1 MVKKQQVDK
10 RVQATPMQMLSQIY
24 LGLLATYQGLH
35 AHPELSFCEWKTA
48 EMIAA
53 RLRSEELEFR
63 SIAQTGLLV
72 KIEGMAKGADLK
84 RAIVLRADIDALP
97 IEEQTELEYT
107 SENKGV
113 MHACGHDIHAAV
125 LYGVLLRLAEK
136 RDFEG
141 TIFGIFQPGEEC
153 NPGGASKV
161 LATEPFAD
169 YNVVAVIGEHTDSGL
184 EVGELGFCKGEFMA
198 ANDELRFWV
207 RGKGGHGAMRSQL
220 NDTVVAAAHLVT
232 MLNAVNDEN
241 TVLSIGKVVADGATN
256 VIPDEVYMEGTF
268 RCFSEEHRRTV
279 WHIIEAAAQSVDAKF
294 GTSTE
299 VDINHGYPAVVSDD
313 TLVEKALALASTNGV
328 TTKILDKRYTSED
341 FGFYCVRYP
350 SLFYRLGVGTAAG
363 RSHTS
368 TFAPSEDAIEVGID
382 FMEKLAREL

>member
-1 MVKKQQVDK
+1 MI
-10 RVQATPMQMLSQIY
+10 TPIEFRRH
-24 LGLLATYQGLH
+24 LH
-35 AHPELSFCEWKTA
+35 RHPELSFEEVQTA
-48 EMIAA
+48 EYIEQCLSEAGISHSRIAT
-53 RLRSEELEFR
+53 
-63 SIAQTGLLV
+63 TGVLA
-72 KIEGMAKGADLK
+72 KIEGKGDLS
-84 RAIVLRADIDALP
+84 RAVVLRADIDALP
-97 IEEQTELEYT
+97 IEEQTGLEYA
-107 SENKGV
+107 SHNCGV

-136 RDFEG
+136 PDFEG

-161 LATEPFAD
+161 LEEKPFAD

-207 RGKGGHGAMRSQL
+207 RGKGGHGAMRAQL

-256 VIPDEVYMEGTF
+256 VIPDEVYMEGTM

-279 WHIIEAAAQSVDAKF
+279 WRIIDAAAQSVDAKF
-294 GTSTE
+294 GTTTE

-313 TLVEKALALASTNGV
+313 ALVEKAIALATEKGV
-328 TTKILDKRYTSED
+328 AVKMLEKRYTAED
-341 FGFYCVRYP
+341 FGHYCVKYP
-350 SLFYRLGVGTAAG
+350 SLFYRLGVGTDAG

-368 TFAPSEDAIEVGID
+368 TFAPDERAIEVGID
-382 FMEKLAREL
+382 FMEKLVRSFQIDN

>member
-1 MVKKQQVDK
+1 MITAVEF
-10 RVQATPMQMLSQIY
+10 RRH
-24 LGLLATYQGLH
+24 LH
-35 AHPELSFCEWKTA
+35 RHPELSFEEVQTA
-48 EMIAA
+48 EYIEQCLTEAGISHSRIAK
-53 RLRSEELEFR
+53 
-63 SIAQTGLLV
+63 TGVLA
-72 KIEGMAKGADLK
+72 KIEGKGDLSK
-84 RAIVLRADIDALP
+84 AVVLRADIDALP
-97 IEEQTELEYT
+97 IEEQTGLEYA
-107 SENKGV
+107 SQNCGV

-136 RDFEG
+136 PDFEG

-161 LATEPFAD
+161 LAEEPFAD
-169 YNVVAVIGEHTDSGL
+169 YNVIAVIGEHTDSGL

-207 RGKGGHGAMRSQL
+207 RGKGGHGAMRAQL

-241 TVLSIGKVVADGATN
+241 KVLSIGKVVADGATN

-268 RCFSEEHRRTV
+268 RCFSEEHRHTV
-279 WHIIEAAAQSVDAKF
+279 WRIIEAAAQSVDAKF
-294 GTSTE
+294 GTITE

-313 TLVEKALALASTNGV
+313 ALVEKAIALATEKGV
-328 TTKILDKRYTSED
+328 AVKMLEKRYTAED
-341 FGFYCVRYP
+341 FGHYCVKYP
-350 SLFYRLGVGTAAG
+350 SLFYRLGVGTDAG

-368 TFAPSEDAIEVGID
+368 TFAPDERAIEVGIE
-382 FMEKLAREL
+382 FMEELARRS

>member
-1 MVKKQQVDK
+1 MISAIEF
-10 RVQATPMQMLSQIY
+10 RRH
-24 LGLLATYQGLH
+24 LH
-35 AHPELSFCEWKTA
+35 RHPELSFEEEQTA
-48 EMIAA
+48 KYIEQCLDAAGISHSRIA
-53 RLRSEELEFR
+53 E
-63 SIAQTGLLV
+63 TGDLA
-72 KIEGMAKGADLK
+72 KIEGKGDLSK
-84 RAIVLRADIDALP
+84 AVVLRADIDALP
-97 IEEQTELEYT
+97 IEEQTGLEYA

-141 TIFGIFQPGEEC
+141 TIFGLFQPGEEC

-161 LATEPFAD
+161 LQEEPFAN

-207 RGKGGHGAMRSQL
+207 RGKGGHGAMREQIT
-220 NDTVVAAAHLVT
+220 DAVVAAAQLT
-232 MLNAVNDEN
+232 LTLNTINDEN

-256 VIPDEVYMEGTF
+256 VIPDEVYLEGTF
-268 RCFSEEHRRTV
+268 RCFSQERRHSV
-279 WHIIEAAAQSVDAKF
+279 WRIIEAAAQSVDAKF
-294 GTSTE
+294 STSTE
-299 VDINHGYPAVVSDD
+299 VDINRGYPAVVSDEK
-313 TLVEKALALASTNGV
+313 LVEKALAIA
-328 TTKILDKRYTSED
+328 TTKGLTTKMLEKRYTSED
-341 FGFYCVRYP
+341 FGFYCERYP

-368 TFAPSEDAIEVGID
+368 TFAPSEDAIEVGIN
-382 FMEKLAREL
+382 FMEVLARSI

>member
-1 MVKKQQVDK
+1 MITAVEF
-10 RVQATPMQMLSQIY
+10 RRH
-24 LGLLATYQGLH
+24 LH
-35 AHPELSFCEWKTA
+35 RHPELSFEEVQTA
-48 EMIAA
+48 EYIEQCLTEAGISHSRIAK
-53 RLRSEELEFR
+53 
-63 SIAQTGLLV
+63 TGVLA
-72 KIEGMAKGADLK
+72 KIEGKGDLSK
-84 RAIVLRADIDALP
+84 AVVLRADIDALP
-97 IEEQTELEYT
+97 IEEQTGLEYA
-107 SENKGV
+107 SQSCGV

-125 LYGVLLRLAEK
+125 LYGVLLRLAENP
-136 RDFEG
+136 DFEG

-161 LATEPFAD
+161 LAEEPFKG

-207 RGKGGHGAMRSQL
+207 RGKGGHGAMREQL

-256 VIPDEVYMEGTF
+256 VIPDEVYMEGTM
-268 RCFSEEHRRTV
+268 RCFSEEHRHTV

-294 GTSTE
+294 GTTTE

-313 TLVEKALALASTNGV
+313 ALVEKAIALATEKGV
-328 TTKILDKRYTSED
+328 AVKMLEKRYTAED
-341 FGFYCVRYP
+341 FGHYCVKYP
-350 SLFYRLGVGTAAG
+350 SLFYRLGVGTDAG

-368 TFAPSEDAIEVGID
+368 TFAPDERAIEVGVE
-382 FMEKLAREL
+382 FMEELARKF

>member
-1 MVKKQQVDK
+1 MISAIEF
-10 RVQATPMQMLSQIY
+10 RRE
-24 LGLLATYQGLH
+24 LH
-35 AHPELSFCEWKTA
+35 RHPELSFEEEQTA
-48 EMIAA
+48 KYIEQCLDAAGISHSRIA
-53 RLRSEELEFR
+53 E
-63 SIAQTGLLV
+63 TGVLA
-72 KIEGMAKGADLK
+72 KIEGKGDLSK
-84 RAIVLRADIDALP
+84 AVVLRADIDALP
-97 IEEQTELEYT
+97 IEEQTGLEYA

-141 TIFGIFQPGEEC
+141 TIFGVFQPGEEC

-161 LATEPFAD
+161 LAEEPFAN

-207 RGKGGHGAMRSQL
+207 RGKGGHAAMRDKL
-220 NDTVVAAAHLVT
+220 NDTVVVASHIVT
-232 MLNAVNDEN
+232 TLNAINDEN
-241 TVLSIGKVVADGATN
+241 TVLSIGKIVADGATN
-256 VIPDEVYMEGTF
+256 VIPDEVYLEGTF
-268 RCFSEEHRRTV
+268 RCFSEEHRHTV

-299 VDINHGYPAVVSDD
+299 VDINRGYPAVVSDNE
-313 TLVEKALALASTNGV
+313 LVEKAIALATENGL
-328 TTKILDKRYTSED
+328 TTKMLAKRYTSED
-341 FGFYCVRYP
+341 FGFYCQQYP

-368 TFAPSEDAIEVGID
+368 TFNPSEEAIEVGID
-382 FMEKLAREL
+382 FMEELAREL

>member
-1 MVKKQQVDK
+1 MI
-10 RVQATPMQMLSQIY
+10 TPIEFRRH
-24 LGLLATYQGLH
+24 LH
-35 AHPELSFCEWKTA
+35 HYPELSFNEEQTAKYIEQCLTEAGISHSRIAKTGVLA
-48 EMIAA
+48 
-53 RLRSEELEFR
+53 
-63 SIAQTGLLV
+63 
-72 KIEGMAKGADLK
+72 KIEGKGDLSK
-84 RAIVLRADIDALP
+84 AVVLRADIDALP
-97 IEEQTELEYT
+97 IEEQTGLEYA
-107 SENKGV
+107 SQNCGV

-136 RDFEG
+136 PDFEG

-161 LATEPFAD
+161 LAEKPFKG

-207 RGKGGHGAMRSQL
+207 RGKGGHGAMRSEL

-279 WHIIEAAAQSVDAKF
+279 WHIIKAAAQSVDAKF
-294 GTSTE
+294 GTTTE

-313 TLVEKALALASTNGV
+313 DLVEKALALASAKGLTA
-328 TTKILDKRYTSED
+328 KILGKRYTSED
-341 FGFYCVRYP
+341 FGFYCVQYP
-350 SLFYRLGVGTAAG
+350 SLFYRLGVGTSAG

-368 TFAPSEDAIEVGID
+368 TFAPNEEAIAVGID
-382 FMEKLAREL
+382 FMESLTKELSK

>member
-1 MVKKQQVDK
+1 MITAIEF
-10 RVQATPMQMLSQIY
+10 RRE
-24 LGLLATYQGLH
+24 LH
-35 AHPELSFCEWKTA
+35 RHPELSFEEVQTAKYIEQALTEAGISHSRIAKTGVLA
-48 EMIAA
+48 
-53 RLRSEELEFR
+53 
-63 SIAQTGLLV
+63 
-72 KIEGMAKGADLK
+72 KIEGKGDLS

-97 IEEQTELEYT
+97 VEEHNDLEYA

-141 TIFGIFQPGEEC
+141 TIFGVFQPGEEC

-161 LATEPFAD
+161 LAEEPFAD
-169 YNVVAVIGEHTDSGL
+169 YNVVAIIGEHTDSGL

-198 ANDELRFWV
+198 ASDELRFWV
-207 RGKGGHGAMRSQL
+207 RGKGGHAAMRDKL

-232 MLNAVNDEN
+232 MLNAVNDDS

-256 VIPDEVYMEGTF
+256 VIPNEVYMEGTF
-268 RCFSEEHRRTV
+268 RCFSEEHRHTI

-294 GTSTE
+294 GTTTE
-299 VDINHGYPAVVSDD
+299 VDINHGYPAVVSNSE
-313 TLVEKALALASTNGV
+313 LVDKAVVLAAEKGV
-328 TTKILDKRYTSED
+328 VVKMLPKRYTAED
-341 FGFYCVRYP
+341 FGHYCVRYP
-350 SLFYRLGVGTAAG
+350 SLFYRLGVGTDAG

-368 TFAPSEDAIEVGID
+368 TFAPNEDAIEVGIN
-382 FMEKLAREL
+382 FMEELAKRL

>member
-1 MVKKQQVDK
+1 MITAVEF
-10 RVQATPMQMLSQIY
+10 RRE
-24 LGLLATYQGLH
+24 LH
-35 AHPELSFCEWKTA
+35 RHPELSFNEVQTAQYIEKCLTEAGISHYRIAKTGVLA
-48 EMIAA
+48 
-53 RLRSEELEFR
+53 
-63 SIAQTGLLV
+63 
-72 KIEGMAKGADLK
+72 KIEGKGDLSK
-84 RAIVLRADIDALP
+84 AVVLRADIDALP
-97 IEEQTELEYT
+97 IEEQTGLEYA

-161 LATEPFAD
+161 LQEKPFED

-268 RCFSEEHRRTV
+268 RCFSEEHRHTV

-299 VDINHGYPAVVSDD
+299 VNINHGYPAVVSDD
-313 TLVEKALALASTNGV
+313 ELVDKGVALANEKGV
-328 TTKILDKRYTSED
+328 AVKMLEKRYTSED
-341 FGFYCVRYP
+341 FGFYCQQYP
-350 SLFYRLGVGTAAG
+350 SLFYRLGVGTKAG

-368 TFAPSEDAIEVGID
+368 TFAPSEEAIEAGID
-382 FMEKLAREL
+382 FMEVVAKSL

>member
-1 MVKKQQVDK
+1 MITAVEF
-10 RVQATPMQMLSQIY
+10 RRHI
-24 LGLLATYQGLH
+24 H
-35 AHPELSFCEWKTA
+35 RHPELSFQEVHTA
-48 EMIAA
+48 EYIEQCLDAAGISHSRIAN
-53 RLRSEELEFR
+53 
-63 SIAQTGLLV
+63 TGVLA
-72 KIEGMAKGADLK
+72 KIEGKGDLSK
-84 RAIVLRADIDALP
+84 AIVLRADIDALP
-97 IEEQTELEYT
+97 IEEHCDLEYT

-161 LATEPFAD
+161 LQEEPFAN

-207 RGKGGHGAMRSQL
+207 RGKGGHAAMRDKL
-220 NDTVVAAAHLVT
+220 NDTVVAASHLVT

-241 TVLSIGKVVADGATN
+241 TVLSIGKIVADGATN
-256 VIPDEVYMEGTF
+256 VIPDEVYMEGTM

-279 WHIIEAAAQSVDAKF
+279 WHIIEAAAESVDAKF
-294 GTSTE
+294 GTTTK
-299 VDINHGYPAVVSDD
+299 VDINHGYPAVVSNNE
-313 TLVEKALALASTNGV
+313 LVNKALALATENGV
-328 TTKILDKRYTSED
+328 AVKMLEKRYTAED
-341 FGFYCVRYP
+341 FGHYCVRYP
-350 SLFYRLGVGTAAG
+350 SLFYRLGVGTDAG

-368 TFAPSEDAIEVGID
+368 TFAPNEDAIEVGIN
-382 FMEKLAREL
+382 FMEVLAREL

>member
-1 MVKKQQVDK
+1 MITAVEF
-10 RVQATPMQMLSQIY
+10 RRH
-24 LGLLATYQGLH
+24 LH
-35 AHPELSFCEWKTA
+35 RHPELSFEEVQTA
-48 EMIAA
+48 QYIEKCLAEAGISHSRIA
-53 RLRSEELEFR
+53 E
-63 SIAQTGLLV
+63 TGVLA
-72 KIEGMAKGADLK
+72 KIEGKGDLS
-84 RAIVLRADIDALP
+84 RAVVLRADIDALP
-97 IEEQTELEYT
+97 IEEQTGLEYA
-107 SENKGV
+107 SENCGV

-141 TIFGIFQPGEEC
+141 TILGIFQPGEEC

-161 LATEPFAD
+161 LEAQPFAD
-169 YNVVAVIGEHTDSGL
+169 YNVVAVIGEHVDSGL

-207 RGKGGHGAMRSQL
+207 RGKGGHGAMRAQL

-256 VIPDEVYMEGTF
+256 IIPDEVYMEGTF
-268 RCFSEEHRRTV
+268 RCFSEEHRHTV
-279 WHIIEAAAQSVDAKF
+279 WHIIEAASQSVDAKF

-313 TLVEKALALASTNGV
+313 ELVEKAIALASAKGL
-328 TTKILDKRYTSED
+328 TTKMLDKRYTSED
-341 FGFYCVRYP
+341 FGFYCVQYP
-350 SLFYRLGVGTAAG
+350 SLFYRLGVGTSAG

-368 TFAPSEDAIEVGID
+368 TFAPSEEAIEVGID
-382 FMEKLAREL
+382 FMEKLARSL

>member
-1 MVKKQQVDK
+1 MITAIEF
-10 RVQATPMQMLSQIY
+10 RRE
-24 LGLLATYQGLH
+24 LH
-35 AHPELSFCEWKTA
+35 RHPELSFEEVQTA
-48 EMIAA
+48 KYIEQALAGAGISHSRIA
-53 RLRSEELEFR
+53 E
-63 SIAQTGLLV
+63 TGVLA
-72 KIEGMAKGADLK
+72 KIEGKGDLS

-97 IEEQTELEYT
+97 VEEHNDLEYA

-141 TIFGIFQPGEEC
+141 TIFGVFQPGEEC

-161 LATEPFAD
+161 LAEEPFAD

-198 ANDELRFWV
+198 ASDELRFWV
-207 RGKGGHGAMRSQL
+207 RGKGGHAAMRDKL

-232 MLNAVNDEN
+232 MLNAVNDDS

-268 RCFSEEHRRTV
+268 RCFSEEHRHTV

-294 GTSTE
+294 GTTTE
-299 VDINHGYPAVVSDD
+299 VDINHGYPAVISNSE
-313 TLVEKALALASTNGV
+313 LVDKAIALAAENGV
-328 TTKILDKRYTSED
+328 AVKMLPKRYTAED
-341 FGFYCVRYP
+341 FGHYCVRYP
-350 SLFYRLGVGTAAG
+350 SLFYRLGVGTDAG

-368 TFAPSEDAIEVGID
+368 TFAPNEDAIEVGIN
-382 FMEKLAREL
+382 FMEELAKRL

>member
-1 MVKKQQVDK
+1 MITAIEF
-10 RVQATPMQMLSQIY
+10 RRH
-24 LGLLATYQGLH
+24 LH
-35 AHPELSFCEWKTA
+35 RHPELSFEEVQTA
-48 EMIAA
+48 EYIEQCLTEAGISHSRIAT
-53 RLRSEELEFR
+53 
-63 SIAQTGLLV
+63 TGVLA
-72 KIEGMAKGADLK
+72 KIEGKGDLSK
-84 RAIVLRADIDALP
+84 AVVLRADIDALP
-97 IEEQTELEYT
+97 IEEQTGLEYA
-107 SENKGV
+107 SQSCGV

-136 RDFEG
+136 CDFEG
-141 TIFGIFQPGEEC
+141 TVFGIFQPGEEC

-161 LATEPFAD
+161 LAEEPFKG

-198 ANDELRFWV
+198 ANDELRFRV
-207 RGKGGHGAMRSQL
+207 RGKGGHGAMRAQL

-256 VIPDEVYMEGTF
+256 VIPDEVYMEGTM
-268 RCFSEEHRRTV
+268 RCFSEEHRHTV

-294 GTSTE
+294 GTTTE

-313 TLVEKALALASTNGV
+313 ALVEKAIALATEKGV
-328 TTKILDKRYTSED
+328 AVKMLEKRYTAED
-341 FGFYCVRYP
+341 FGHYCVKYP
-350 SLFYRLGVGTAAG
+350 SLFYRLGVGTDAG

-368 TFAPSEDAIEVGID
+368 TFAPDERAIEVGID
-382 FMEKLAREL
+382 FMEEIARRF

>member
-1 MVKKQQVDK
+1 MITAIEF
-10 RVQATPMQMLSQIY
+10 RRE
-24 LGLLATYQGLH
+24 LH
-35 AHPELSFCEWKTA
+35 RHPELSFEEVQTA
-48 EMIAA
+48 KYIEQALTEAGISHS
-53 RLRSEELEFR
+53 R
-63 SIAQTGLLV
+63 IAQTGVLA
-72 KIEGMAKGADLK
+72 KIEGKGDLS

-97 IEEQTELEYT
+97 IEEHSDLEFA

-113 MHACGHDIHAAV
+113 MHACGHDVHAAV
-125 LYGVLLRLAEK
+125 LYGVLLRLAEN

-141 TIFGIFQPGEEC
+141 TIFGVFQPGEEC

-161 LATEPFAD
+161 LQEEPFAG

-207 RGKGGHGAMRSQL
+207 RGKGGHAAMRDKL
-220 NDTVVAAAHLVT
+220 NDTVVAASHLVT

-241 TVLSIGKVVADGATN
+241 TVLSIGKIVADGATN

-268 RCFSEEHRRTV
+268 RCFSEEHRHTV
-279 WHIIEAAAQSVDAKF
+279 WRIIEAAAQSVDAKF
-294 GTSTE
+294 GTTTE
-299 VDINHGYPAVVSDD
+299 VDINHGYPAVVSNDE
-313 TLVEKALALASTNGV
+313 LVDRAVALATEKGV
-328 TTKILDKRYTSED
+328 AVKMLPKRYTAED
-341 FGFYCVRYP
+341 FGHYCVRYP

-368 TFAPSEDAIEVGID
+368 TFAPNEDAIEVGIN
-382 FMEKLAREL
+382 FMENLAREL

>member
-1 MVKKQQVDK
+1 MITAVEF
-10 RVQATPMQMLSQIY
+10 RRH
-24 LGLLATYQGLH
+24 LH
-35 AHPELSFCEWKTA
+35 RHPELSFEEEQTA
-48 EMIAA
+48 EYIEQCLTEAGISHS
-53 RLRSEELEFR
+53 R
-63 SIAQTGLLV
+63 IAQTGVLA
-72 KIEGMAKGADLK
+72 KIEGKGDLSK
-84 RAIVLRADIDALP
+84 AIVLRADIDALP
-97 IEEQTELEYT
+97 IEEQTGLEYA
-107 SENKGV
+107 SERCGV

-141 TIFGIFQPGEEC
+141 TIFGVFQPGEEC

-161 LATEPFAD
+161 LEEKPFAG

-207 RGKGGHGAMRSQL
+207 RGKGGHGAMRAQL

-241 TVLSIGKVVADGATN
+241 TVLSIGKVIADGATN
-256 VIPDEVYMEGTF
+256 VIPNEVYMEGTM
-268 RCFSEEHRRTV
+268 RCFSEEHRHTV
-279 WHIIEAAAQSVDAKF
+279 WRIIGAAAQSVDAKF
-294 GTSTE
+294 GTTTE

-313 TLVEKALALASTNGV
+313 ALVEKAIALATEKGV
-328 TTKILDKRYTSED
+328 AVKMLEKRYTAED
-341 FGFYCVRYP
+341 FGHYCVKYP
-350 SLFYRLGVGTAAG
+350 SLFYRLGVGADAG

-368 TFAPSEDAIEVGID
+368 TFAPDERAIEVGVE
-382 FMEKLAREL
+382 FMEELARRF

>member
-1 MVKKQQVDK
+1 MITAVEF
-10 RVQATPMQMLSQIY
+10 RRH
-24 LGLLATYQGLH
+24 LH
-35 AHPELSFCEWKTA
+35 RHPELSFEEVQTA
-48 EMIAA
+48 EYIEHCLTEAGISHS
-53 RLRSEELEFR
+53 R
-63 SIAQTGLLV
+63 IAQTGILA
-72 KIEGMAKGADLK
+72 KIEGKGDLSK
-84 RAIVLRADIDALP
+84 AIVLRADIDALP
-97 IEEQTELEYT
+97 IEEQTGLEYA
-107 SENKGV
+107 SQRCGV

-136 RDFEG
+136 PDFEG
-141 TIFGIFQPGEEC
+141 TIFGILQPGEEC

-161 LATEPFAD
+161 LAEEPFKG

-207 RGKGGHGAMRSQL
+207 RGKGGHGAMRAQL
-220 NDTVVAAAHLVT
+220 NDTVVAAAHLIT

-256 VIPDEVYMEGTF
+256 VIPDEVYMEGTM
-268 RCFSEEHRRTV
+268 RCFSEEHRHTV

-294 GTSTE
+294 GTTTE

-313 TLVEKALALASTNGV
+313 ALVEKAIALATEKGV
-328 TTKILDKRYTSED
+328 AVKMLEKRYTAED
-341 FGFYCVRYP
+341 FGHYCVKYP
-350 SLFYRLGVGTAAG
+350 SLFYRLGVGTSAG

-368 TFAPSEDAIEVGID
+368 TFAPDERAIEVGVE
-382 FMEKLAREL
+382 FMEELARKF

>member
-1 MVKKQQVDK
+1 MITAIEF
-10 RVQATPMQMLSQIY
+10 RRH
-24 LGLLATYQGLH
+24 LH
-35 AHPELSFCEWKTA
+35 RHPELSFEEVQTA
-48 EMIAA
+48 EYIEQCLTEAGISHSRIAK
-53 RLRSEELEFR
+53 
-63 SIAQTGLLV
+63 TGVLA
-72 KIEGMAKGADLK
+72 KIEGKGDLSK
-84 RAIVLRADIDALP
+84 AVVLRADIDALP
-97 IEEQTELEYT
+97 IEEQTGLEYA
-107 SENKGV
+107 SQSCGV

-136 RDFEG
+136 CDFEG
-141 TIFGIFQPGEEC
+141 TVFGIFQPGEEC

-161 LATEPFAD
+161 LAEEPFKG

-198 ANDELRFWV
+198 ANDELRFRV
-207 RGKGGHGAMRSQL
+207 RGKGGHGAMRAQL

-256 VIPDEVYMEGTF
+256 VIPDEVYMEGTM
-268 RCFSEEHRRTV
+268 RCFSEEHRHTV

-294 GTSTE
+294 GTTTE

-313 TLVEKALALASTNGV
+313 ALVEKAIALATEKGV
-328 TTKILDKRYTSED
+328 AVKMLEKRYTAED
-341 FGFYCVRYP
+341 FGHYCVKYP
-350 SLFYRLGVGTAAG
+350 SLFYRLGVGTDAG

-368 TFAPSEDAIEVGID
+368 TFAPDERAIEVGID
-382 FMEKLAREL
+382 FMEELARKF

>member
-1 MVKKQQVDK
+1 MITAVEF
-10 RVQATPMQMLSQIY
+10 RRH
-24 LGLLATYQGLH
+24 LH
-35 AHPELSFCEWKTA
+35 RHPELSFEEVQTA
-48 EMIAA
+48 EYIEQCLADA
-53 RLRSEELEFR
+53 GISHSR
-63 SIAQTGLLV
+63 IAQTGVLA
-72 KIEGMAKGADLK
+72 KIEGKGDLSK
-84 RAIVLRADIDALP
+84 AVVLRTDIDALP
-97 IEEQTELEYT
+97 IEEQTGLEYA

-141 TIFGIFQPGEEC
+141 TVFGIFQPGEEC

-161 LATEPFAD
+161 LAEEPFAD

-207 RGKGGHGAMRSQL
+207 RGKGGHGAMRAQL

-256 VIPDEVYMEGTF
+256 VIPNEVYMEGTM

-279 WHIIEAAAQSVDAKF
+279 WRIIEAEAQSVDAKF
-294 GTSTE
+294 GTTTE
-299 VDINHGYPAVVSDD
+299 VDINHGYPAVISDD
-313 TLVEKALALASTNGV
+313 ALVEKAIALATEKGV
-328 TTKILDKRYTSED
+328 AVKMLEKRYTAED
-341 FGFYCVRYP
+341 FGHYCVKYP
-350 SLFYRLGVGTAAG
+350 SLFYRLGVGTDAG

-368 TFAPSEDAIEVGID
+368 TFAPDERAIEVGIE
-382 FMEKLAREL
+382 FMEELARRS